1 MNPRTLDDVMRIWM
15 SSRVIPTL
23 NHPNTEHLHHLYKW
37 VIKIGPEGGVG
48 IGSDSYI
55 EWATQE
61 LKKWSGVTRL
71 SWDMWSFPSRRDAE
85 KFQTLYYLT
94 WPQ

>member
-1 MNPRTLDDVMRIWM
+1 MTSRI
-15 SSRVIPTL
+15 IPTL
-23 NHPNTEHLHHLYKW
+23 NHPDTEHLRHHYKW
-37 VIKIGPEGGVG
+37 VIKIRPENDVS

-55 EWATQE
+55 EWATEE

-71 SWDMWSFPSRRDAE
+71 SWDMWGFSSRRDAE